1 MRACQEMDKATML
14 AAAQERF
21 AAVLQ
26 MLQALPQPWSL
37 ELASGLVLGT
47 DPPGDSV
54 ALSHTY
60 RLRLRG
66 LVIRAAREV
75 QHHPGAQRPA
85 CPPSDGQQQGQQHA
99 LVGPVWT
106 SRVRL

>member
-14 AAAQERF
+14 AAARERF

-37 ELASGLVLGT
+37 DLASGLVLGT
-47 DPPGDSV
+47 DPPGDST
-54 ALSHTY
+54 ALSHSF

-66 LVIRAAREV
+66 LVMQARV
-75 QHHPGAQRPA
+75 GLPG
-85 CPPSDGQQQGQQHA
+85 
-99 LVGPVWT
+99 
-106 SRVRL
+106 SR